1 MHSNVFSLT
10 STISFPRGV
19 LFYFILLGRK
29 FISIQTEKKGRGR
42 EGCHESLLKNPASS
56 FERCLTRERMEKTE
70 GTSSHVIKNRMGEKM
85 FEAEKNKTKK
95 SIGVQHFRC

>member
-10 STISFPRGV
+10 PTISFPRGV

-29 FISIQTEKKGRGR
+29 FISIQTKKKKGER

-70 GTSSHVIKNRMGEKM
+70 GTSSHVIKKQDGREN
-85 FEAEKNKTKK
+85 
-95 SIGVQHFRC
+95 V